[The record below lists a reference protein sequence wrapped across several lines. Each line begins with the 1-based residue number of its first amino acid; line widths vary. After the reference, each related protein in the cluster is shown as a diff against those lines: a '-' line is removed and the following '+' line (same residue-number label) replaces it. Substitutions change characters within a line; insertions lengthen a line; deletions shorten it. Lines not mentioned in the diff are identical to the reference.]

1 MYLPRRACVKLGF
14 MSGGA
19 LLGLMLLSMGWLFF
33 LGGLVANVQAVRRSF
48 QTRGAARRGLGPLPG
63 VVGSVTAFF
72 SVPALARLGV
82 DLPWPW
88 VWILAPLVLD
98 PLCIGGLVLLLR
110 RP

>member
-1 MYLPRRACVKLGF
+1 
-14 MSGGA
+14 
-19 LLGLMLLSMGWLFF
+19 
-33 LGGLVANVQAVRRSF
+33 
-48 QTRGAARRGLGPLPG
+48 
-63 VVGSVTAFF
+63 VVGSVTVFF